1 MRVSAMVSFLFLLL
15 ANAPCLYCTA
25 QGLDS
30 FSTLVRNLKTSY
42 PDWSPRA
49 ILDIGANAGTWSTNV
64 RKEYPDSKILM
75 LEASDQHITALE
87 ATVANIGNAK
97 YRIAV
102 MSANDGD
109 VIPFYFN
116 PKANTG
122 NSMFQEQT
130 SFFSNIKPVE
140 KISIKLDT
148 LVEEEATSGGT
159 EAFLRGNQDVFDVIK
174 VDVQGAELMVLS
186 GGLDTLQKATFV
198 QFEGSTVEY
207 NSGGSCFYDMDE
219 FLRSK
224 GFYLYDHADDLR
236 HPLLFKTQGLGQWD
250 VIYVN
255 PDSQNLPHQLKSKGP
270 NFCGSSPEKK
280 KKLLE
285 SIRRVRTGRLSERN
299 TIDYVSFCLG
309 LALGLIGVLGIVAF
323 RKWNTRKNGIRAM
336 PSARRQTHMVMF
348 AMGVGF
354 GCGMTLAGI
363 ISVHLNL

>member
-1 MRVSAMVSFLFLLL
+1 MRVSAFDVDIVSILFLLL
-15 ANAPCLYCTA
+15 ANAPCFA
-25 QGLDS
+25 AKGHDS
-30 FSTLVRNLKTSY
+30 FSTLVRNLKASY

-75 LEASDQHITALE
+75 LEASDQQIPALE
-87 ATVANIGNAK
+87 ATVTNIGNAK

-102 MSANDGD
+102 MGANDGD
-109 VIPFYFN
+109 VINFYFN
-116 PKANTG
+116 PNANTG

-130 SFFSNIKPVE
+130 KFFSNIKPVK

-148 LVEEEATSGGT
+148 LVKEEATSNET
-159 EAFLRGNQDVFDVIK
+159 EAFLRGNQDVFDMIK
-174 VDVQGAELMVLS
+174 IDVQGAELMVLK
-186 GGLDTLQKATFV
+186 GGLNTLQKATFV

-236 HPLLFKTQGLGQWD
+236 HPMLFKTHGLGQWD

-280 KKLLE
+280 KKLFESISRVSTERPLE
-285 SIRRVRTGRLSERN
+285 SN
-299 TIDYVSFCLG
+299 KIDDVSFCLG
-309 LALGLIGVLGIVAF
+309 LALGLVIGVLGIVAF
-323 RKWNTRKNGIRAM
+323 RKWNTRKKE
-336 PSARRQTHMVMF
+336 RRM
-348 AMGVGF
+348 
-354 GCGMTLAGI
+354 L
-363 ISVHLNL
+363 

>member
-1 MRVSAMVSFLFLLL
+1 MTMHASAFDVDILSILFLLL
-15 ANAPCLYCTA
+15 ALCTSPCFA
-25 QGLDS
+25 GKGLDS
-30 FSTLVRNLKTSY
+30 FSTMVANLKKAY

-64 RKEYPDSKILM
+64 RQEYPDSKILM
-75 LEASDQHITALE
+75 LEASDQQIPALE
-87 ATVANIGNAK
+87 ATVAAIGNAK

-102 MSANDGD
+102 MSVNDGD

-130 SFFSNIKPVE
+130 KFFSKIKPVE

-148 LVEEEATSGGT
+148 LIKEEATSGET
-159 EAFLRGNQDVFDVIK
+159 EAFLRGNQDVFDMIK
-174 VDVQGAELMVLS
+174 VDVQGAELMVLN

-207 NSGGSCFYDMDE
+207 NAGGSCFYEIDE

-236 HPLLFKTQGLGQWD
+236 HPLLFKTYGLGQWD
-250 VIYVN
+250 MLYVN
-255 PDSQNLPHQLKSKGP
+255 PDSQNLPHELKSKGP

-280 KKLLE
+280 KQLLE
-285 SIRRVRTGRLSERN
+285 SISKVSTERALESDMSDKKFVVGL
-299 TIDYVSFCLG
+299 ILG
-309 LALGLIGVLGIVAF
+309 LVVGILVPAAF
-323 RKWNTRKNGIRAM
+323 RKWNSSKHKKRM
-336 PSARRQTHMVMF
+336 
-348 AMGVGF
+348 
-354 GCGMTLAGI
+354 L
-363 ISVHLNL
+363 